1 MYVCMYV
8 SMYVCVCECV
18 CACVYMY
25 VCVCECVCVSVCVR
39 YLAHFDV
46 LQYVVGV
53 PLALEEKRLEI
64 GLELSQSLHLLLVL
78 FHLRL
83 HLLHIPQ
90 HTQ

>member
-1 MYVCMYV
+1 
-8 SMYVCVCECV
+8 
-18 CACVYMY
+18 MY
-25 VCVCECVCVSVCVR
+25 VCVCECVCVCARVCICMYVCVCKCVCVR

-78 FHLRL
+78 FHLCL